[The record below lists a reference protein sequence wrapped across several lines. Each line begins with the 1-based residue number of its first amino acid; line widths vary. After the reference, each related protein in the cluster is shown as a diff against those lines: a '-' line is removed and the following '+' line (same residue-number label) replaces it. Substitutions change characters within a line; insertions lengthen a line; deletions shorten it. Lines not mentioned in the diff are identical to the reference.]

1 MIVKSCPFLQKL
13 GFHQFSGEQSL
24 LYNPENKLYNTCYT
38 CYLISCPD
46 PISDKFNLLF
56 LVEIPNKK

>member
-24 LYNPENKLYNTCYT
+24 LYNPENKLYNACYT

-46 PISDKFNLLF
+46 QISDKFHFFILSRN
-56 LVEIPNKK
+56 P